1 MPDLEDLI
9 ESFPNVF
16 KNLNRPVEFFLIE
29 KCLINTEEGKIVV
42 KKGQ

>member
-1 MPDLEDLI
+1 MSDLEDLI

-16 KNLNRPVEFFLIE
+16 KNNRPVEFFLIE